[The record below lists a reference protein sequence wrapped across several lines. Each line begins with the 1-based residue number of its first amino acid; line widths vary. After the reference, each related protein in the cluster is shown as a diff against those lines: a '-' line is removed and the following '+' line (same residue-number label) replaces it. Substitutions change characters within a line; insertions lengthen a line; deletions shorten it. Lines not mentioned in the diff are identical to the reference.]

1 MELTVPNRAGLDDPV
16 RNHADLRHRADEI
29 RPAVEVGEHLAPLH
43 WVWPSRVPLAV
54 VRLTAPKAWADG
66 IRGR

>member
-16 RNHADLRHRADEI
+16 RNHDDLRHRADEI

-43 WVWPSRVPLAV
+43 
-54 VRLTAPKAWADG
+54 
-66 IRGR
+66 